1 MNLTPDMMVSIITGI
16 VAGFAAAIIV
26 IKTRKVHKA
35 EEKRPDAI
43 QLLGLLQE
51 KGRLIDFL
59 MEDIKNYDDAQI
71 GSAVRNI
78 HDECHKILNDYFPL
92 KPVINVSEGDKFEV
106 SEGFDPAS
114 IKLTGNVGSKPPF
127 KGTVQH
133 SGWEITEIKLAPKQ
147 FIGNNKIVAPAE
159 IEIS

>member
-1 MNLTPDMMVSIITGI
+1 MNLTPDMMISIITGI
-16 VAGFAAAIIV
+16 VAGFAAAIVV
-26 IKTRKVHKA
+26 IKTRKTVKS
-35 EEKRPDAI
+35 EEKRADAV

-59 MEDIKNYDDAQI
+59 MEDIKGYDDAQV

-78 HDECHKILNDYFPL
+78 HDECRKILNDYFPL
-92 KPVINVSEGDKFEV
+92 KPVINVSEGDKYEV
-106 SEGFDPAS
+106 SEGFDPS
-114 IKLTGNVGSKPPF
+114 EIKLTGNVGSKPPF

-133 SGWEITEIKLAPKQ
+133 SGWVISEIKLAPKN
-147 FIGNNKIVAPAE
+147 FTGNNKVVAPAE